1 MIDLNGGCV
10 IITGAGRGLGRAY
23 ALDAAGAGARVVVN
37 DRDGAEARNVASE
50 IERAGGVAVASPHSV
65 DEPGEARALVDLAV
79 AEFGGLDGLVLNA
92 GVYHE
97 ALPWQE
103 DVDRADRAIRVNVL
117 GAIHCLTA
125 ASAVMVE
132 AGRGS
137 IVVAS
142 SAGLLGSRRI
152 MTYAATKGALASLVF
167 ASALDLAEH
176 GVRVNAVAPVA
187 ITRMTSG
194 AVGRHL
200 VPAGGGPALLASVE
214 QRAPERVA
222 PLVTYL
228 LSDDA
233 RGVTGQLIR
242 FDGTRLAVFSQQ
254 SLADL
259 PSLEAE
265 SWTTDSVAAAFG
277 GALAGAL
284 SPFGVERMPADAA
297 ALRTR

>member
-1 MIDLNGGCV
+1 MVDLNGDRV

-23 ALDAAGAGARVVVN
+23 ALAAAGAGGKVVVN
-37 DRDGAEARNVASE
+37 DRDVAEARAVAAE
-50 IERAGGVAVASPHSV
+50 IVRAGGVAVASRHAV
-65 DEPGEARALVDLAV
+65 DQPGEARGLVDLAV
-79 AEFGGLDGLVLNA
+79 AELGGLDGLVLNA
-92 GVYHE
+92 GLYHE

-103 DVDRADRAIRVNVL
+103 DVDLADRDVRVNVL
-117 GAIHCLTA
+117 GAINCLTA

-152 MTYAATKGALASLVF
+152 MTYAATKGAVASLAF

-176 GVRVNAVAPVA
+176 GVRVNAIAPVA
-187 ITRMTSG
+187 ITRMTRG
-194 AVGRHL
+194 AVGRRV
-200 VPAGGGPALLASVE
+200 VPVGAGQALLAGVE

-228 LSDDA
+228 LSDAA

-242 FDGTRLAVFSQQ
+242 FDGNRLAVFSQQ
-254 SLADL
+254 AVADL
-259 PSLEAE
+259 PGLSAD
-265 SWTTDSVAAAFG
+265 SWTTDSIAAAFG
-277 GALAGAL
+277 GPLAGAL

-297 ALRTR
+297 ASHPR